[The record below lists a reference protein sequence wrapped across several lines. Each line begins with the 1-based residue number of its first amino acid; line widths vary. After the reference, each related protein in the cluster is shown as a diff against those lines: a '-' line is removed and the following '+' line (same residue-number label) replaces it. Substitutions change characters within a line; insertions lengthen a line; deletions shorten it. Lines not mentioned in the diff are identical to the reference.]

1 VLSPNWAQQKG
12 AVTLMTAAQATSGN
26 VTSGNSLVGSTAS
39 TQFNGSVSGNV
50 VSLFGGDQVGS
61 GGILTL
67 SNNGGSNYLV
77 LSPLWGGNKGAIS
90 FINPSSATVGDVSS
104 SNSLVGQYSGTVNT
118 YNYSG
123 NVYKQYENGDAIGTG
138 GSANYFYK
146 SDQNLWMTNVVVQAN
161 NDYVVFSPLWNNN
174 RGAVSY
180 GNGSSGATGVVG
192 SSNSLVGS
200 TAGTLSSYAQGNGT
214 FSISTTGG
222 DQVGYGGMQYVSGN
236 NYLVFSSQ
244 WNSQAGAVTYVSYGG
259 AVTGAV
265 SSSNSLI
272 GSTAGDQVGSG
283 GVALLSG
290 GDYVISSPSWNGG
303 RGAATWSNSTGGIT
317 GTVNT
322 GNSLAGATAN
332 SSQTVSALN
341 SAKEFPVAR
350 PSDGSGTVTLAFT
363 DPTFSLM
370 GSCPGLTLPLRLA

>member
-1 VLSPNWAQQKG
+1 
-12 AVTLMTAAQATSGN
+12 
-26 VTSGNSLVGSTAS
+26 
-39 TQFNGSVSGNV
+39 
-50 VSLFGGDQVGS
+50 
-61 GGILTL
+61 
-67 SNNGGSNYLV
+67 
-77 LSPLWGGNKGAIS
+77 
-90 FINPSSATVGDVSS
+90 
-104 SNSLVGQYSGTVNT
+104 LVGQYSGTVNT

-341 SAKEFPVAR
+341 SAKEFLVAR